1 MTALLPSAAAV
12 RRRAPACIWRFL
24 LPALLAAGAQAQSVR
39 IYSEFQRV
47 DPFGQVVT
55 PDRGGA
61 SREILSPAIARN
73 AYASFLVAV
82 KPPRD
87 ESVTIH
93 IGQNP
98 EDTLQPALYRA
109 MFTETARG
117 WIPDRLEPVSPPYTF
132 DLASAATVPGQTV
145 VLLWLDLW
153 TPARVPPERMRV
165 EVQMNWGDRWIIAPM
180 EVRVQETTLPKP
192 PALRLAL
199 PPPEMPLGEV
209 VRWCW
214 RALGCAG
221 PRPATARPQPQAPP
235 SIRALV
241 ARNAAQDILH
251 ARERKKPSPPDAC
264 AETLPASLQ
273 PEWYL
278 RARTALWR

>member
-1 MTALLPSAAAV
+1 LLLP
-12 RRRAPACIWRFL
+12 L
-24 LPALLAAGAQAQSVR
+24 LLAAGAQAQPLR

-47 DPFGQVVT
+47 DPFGQMAA

-61 SREILSPAIARN
+61 PREILSPAIARN

-87 ESVTIH
+87 GPVTIH

-98 EDTLQPALYRA
+98 EDTLQPTLYRA
-109 MFTETARG
+109 AFTETARG
-117 WIPDRLEPVSPPYTF
+117 WIPDRLEPVPQPYTF

-153 TPARVPPERMRV
+153 TPARTPAERMRV
-165 EVQMNWGDRWIIAPM
+165 EVQMNWGERWVIAPM
-180 EVRVQETTLPKP
+180 EVRVQEATLPKP

-199 PPPEMPLGEV
+199 PPLETPLGEV
-209 VRWCW
+209 ARWCW

-221 PRPATARPQPQAPP
+221 PRPASARPQPQESP
-235 SIRALV
+235 SIRSLV
-241 ARNAAQDILH
+241 ARNVAQDILH
-251 ARERKKPSPPDAC
+251 ARERKKAPPPDAC
-264 AETLPASLQ
+264 AESLPANLH